1 MRKIVLSLFAF
12 LVITAACNQ
21 NPEAQSNTESSPV
34 VDHSA
39 AKEYVSL
46 NCESCHSPSAD
57 HDSRLAPPFFAIRK
71 HYLKDYPKQADF
83 EKAIMD
89 FIQHPQEENALMKG
103 AVAEFGLMPPML
115 VEPDQAKA
123 LAAYLF
129 EVEQAKP
136 NHAGQGKHQ
145 EKEVQ
150 HLALSTK
157 KVLGKNLMGALEK
170 GGKEHALS
178 FCNLKAFPL
187 TDSMS
192 TALAHSIR
200 RVSDKARNPN
210 NQATE
215 AELEILAKY
224 TQALQNKEEMSA
236 TIVET
241 EAGKMGY
248 FPILTNPMCLQC
260 HGVLGEELEAPF
272 YEKVKTLY
280 PEDKAI
286 GYGPGELRGM
296 WVVALDSL

>member
-1 MRKIVLSLFAF
+1 MRKIVLSLLSF
-12 LVITAACNQ
+12 LVIAAACQQ
-21 NPEAQSNTESSPV
+21 NPAANSDSQSSPEA
-34 VDHSA
+34 DYTA
-39 AKEYVSL
+39 AKEYLSL
-46 NCESCHSPSAD
+46 NCESCHSPTAD

-89 FIQHPQEENALMKG
+89 FIQHPKEENALMKG

-115 VEPDQAKA
+115 VEPEQARA

-129 EVEQAKP
+129 NVEQAKP
-136 NHAGQGKHQ
+136 NHAGVGKHQ
-145 EKEVQ
+145 EKEVEK
-150 HLALSTK
+150 LALATK

-178 FCNLKAFPL
+178 FCNVKAYPL

-192 TALAHSIR
+192 NALAHSIR
-200 RVSDKARNPN
+200 RVSDKARNPK
-210 NQATE
+210 NQASE
-215 AELEILAKY
+215 AELAILAKY
-224 TQALQNKEEMSA
+224 ALALENKEEMTA

-260 HGVLGEELEAPF
+260 HGVIGAELEGPF
-272 YEKVKTLY
+272 YEKVKALY
-280 PEDKAI
+280 PEDQAI
-286 GYGPGELRGM
+286 GYAAGELRGM